1 MTRTLAAITAAIGL
15 ATGAFA
21 ETIVNLDGISGAV
34 NEPKTLSDGTLL
46 TGTLEGA
53 PHPCKILIAD
63 GATVTLSNACIRG
76 AHASTI
82 GSHVRTNTWA
92 GLTCEGNATIVLKGE
107 ANHVSGFSRDYPGIY
122 VPSGKTLTIKGS
134 DDVSLRVTSGSASDD
149 NEDIGR
155 GAGIGGVYQGTGDWK
170 DCGSIVI
177 EGGDIDAEGGE
188 FAAGIGAT
196 YRSACGNI
204 TITGGNIV
212 ARGGKNAAGIGSGYY
227 NSSCGNITITGGTIQ
242 EASTEGPGADSVE
255 KDYYAAGIGSG
266 YLSSC
271 GDITIGAGIEEVWA
285 MAGDYYNTPIG
296 AGKGGSCG
304 TVFVD
309 DSLFDRYLSHLRMRK
324 IRPWYYFDLGN
335 LPLDENGE
343 ARILDGTI
351 VTGTIDT
358 NAQLRIYNDAT
369 VVLRDIRINEGL
381 VQDPVYDPDEWVEF
395 GAGLTC
401 EGNATIILEGT
412 NVVNAFHY
420 EFPGIFI
427 GSGYTLTIKG
437 DGKLKA
443 SSFAEGWA
451 AGIGGGSDANVSDCG
466 NIVIESGVIEA
477 TGGTDAA
484 GIGGAGEN
492 FPGCGL
498 VVIGPNV
505 TSITATGGWTPIG
518 PGREGD
524 CAGVVV
530 DGTLGD
536 ATSGSTRTI
545 TNNGGGSGTV
555 LPAPAFAA
563 DGDAATTKFVQG
575 ENGKWTLT
583 AFAEM
588 SNDAL
593 GKDVADGQIKVYA
606 ADTVEGLDGASPMTS
621 GMTVKEKKS
630 AVKTV
635 IEVTPPGNPPSQF
648 FRVKFGN

>member
-1 MTRTLAAITAAIGL
+1 MKRTLAMIAAVAGM

-21 ETIVNLDGISGAV
+21 DTIDLSSLHSVMNSPLLLDGDTI
-34 NEPKTLSDGTLL
+34 L
-46 TGTLEGA
+46 TGTLDGSA
-53 PHPCKILIAD
+53 HICRISIAD
-63 GATVTLSNACIRG
+63 GATVTLSNVTITGSHAITSGGHTFTNNHAGITCRG
-76 AHASTI
+76 DSTI
-82 GSHVRTNTWA
+82 
-92 GLTCEGNATIVLKGE
+92 ILKGD
-107 ANHVSGFSRDYPGIY
+107 NPISGFCRDYPGIE
-122 VPSGKTLTIKGS
+122 VWTNATLTIRGGDDDYLRVYSGS
-134 DDVSLRVTSGSASDD
+134 DDEGK
-149 NEDIGR
+149 GY
-155 GAGIGGVYQGTGDWK
+155 GAGIGGVKGNN
-170 DCGSIVI
+170 CGSIVI
-177 EGGDIDAEGGE
+177 EGGDIQAEGGE
-188 FAAGIGAT
+188 AAAGIGGTSRA
-196 YRSACGNI
+196 SCGNI
-204 TITGGNIV
+204 EIRGGNIT
-212 ARGGKNAAGIGSGYY
+212 AHGGKNAAGIGSGYH
-227 NSSCGNITITGGTIQ
+227 GT
-242 EASTEGPGADSVE
+242 
-255 KDYYAAGIGSG
+255 
-266 YLSSC
+266 C
-271 GDITIGAGIEEVWA
+271 GDITIGPGIELVKA
-285 MAGDYYNTPIG
+285 ISGDFHDTPIG
-296 AGKGGSCG
+296 AGKAGKCG
-304 TVFVD
+304 TVTVD
-309 DSLFDRYLSHLRMRK
+309 SSLYDRYRSYDHERM

-351 VTGTIDT
+351 VTGTIAT

-369 VVLRDIRINEGL
+369 VVLRDVKINEGL
-381 VQDPVYDPDEWVEF
+381 VQDPEYDPEEWVEF
-395 GAGLTC
+395 GAGLAC

-443 SSFAEGWA
+443 FSFADGWA

-505 TSITATGGWTPIG
+505 TSIDATGGWAPIG
-518 PGREGD
+518 SGRNGY
-524 CAGVVV
+524 CTAVVV
-530 DGTLGD
+530 DSSLGD
-536 ATSGSTRTI
+536 TTSGSTRTI
-545 TNNGGGSGTV
+545 TKGAGGGSGTV
-555 LPAPAFAA
+555 LPAPTFAA

-606 ADTVEGLDGASPMTS
+606 APTVEDLDDPSSQLSNNGVR
-621 GMTVKEKKS
+621 VKEKKS

>member
-1 MTRTLAAITAAIGL
+1 MKRTLAMIAAVAGM

-21 ETIVNLDGISGAV
+21 DTIDLSSLHSVMNSPLLLDGDTI
-34 NEPKTLSDGTLL
+34 L
-46 TGTLEGA
+46 TGTLDGSA
-53 PHPCKILIAD
+53 HICRISIAD
-63 GATVTLSNACIRG
+63 GATVTLSNVTITGSHAITSGGHTFTNNHAGITCRG
-76 AHASTI
+76 DSTI
-82 GSHVRTNTWA
+82 
-92 GLTCEGNATIVLKGE
+92 ILKGD
-107 ANHVSGFSRDYPGIY
+107 NSISGFCRDYPGIE
-122 VPSGKTLTIKGS
+122 VWTNATLTIRGGDDDYLYVYSGS
-134 DDVSLRVTSGSASDD
+134 DDDGKDY
-149 NEDIGR
+149 
-155 GAGIGGVYQGTGDWK
+155 GAGIGGVNGK
-170 DCGSIVI
+170 NCGNVVI
-177 EGGDIDAEGGE
+177 EGGNIYAQGGE
-188 FAAGIGAT
+188 AAAGIGGT
-196 YRSACGNI
+196 LRSSCGNI
-204 TITGGNIV
+204 VVSGGDIV
-212 ARGGKNAAGIGSGYY
+212 AHGGKNAAGIGSGYRG
-227 NSSCGNITITGGTIQ
+227 SCGNITITGGRISD
-242 EASTEGPGADSVE
+242 ASSEGSGDDESGT
-255 KDYYAAGIGSG
+255 DYCAAGIGSG
-266 YLSSC
+266 YWGSC
-271 GDITIGAGIEEVWA
+271 GDITIGPGIELVKA
-285 MAGDYYNTPIG
+285 TSGDFHDTPIG
-296 AGKGGSCG
+296 AGKAGTCG
-304 TVFVD
+304 TVTVD
-309 DSLFDRYLSHLRMRK
+309 SSLYDRYRSYDHERM
-324 IRPWYYFDLGN
+324 IRPWYYFDLDN

-351 VTGTIDT
+351 VTGTIAT

-369 VVLRDIRINEGL
+369 VVLRDVKINEGL
-381 VQDPVYDPDEWVEF
+381 VQDPEYDPEEWVEF
-395 GAGLTC
+395 GAGLAC

-443 SSFAEGWA
+443 SSFADGWA

-505 TSITATGGWTPIG
+505 TSIDATGGWAPIG
-518 PGREGD
+518 SGRNGY
-524 CAGVVV
+524 CTAVIV
-530 DGTLGD
+530 DSSLGD
-536 ATSGSTRTI
+536 ATSGPTRTI

-555 LPAPAFAA
+555 LPAPTFAST
-563 DGDAATTKFVQG
+563 GDAATTKFVQG

-606 ADTVEGLDGASPMTS
+606 AGALEDLDDPSSQMSNNGVR
-621 GMTVKEKKS
+621 VKEKKS

>member
-1 MTRTLAAITAAIGL
+1 MKRTLAAITAAIGL

-21 ETIVNLDGISGAV
+21 ETIVNLDNIQDS
-34 NEPKTLSDGTLL
+34 NPRTLSDGTLL
-46 TGTLEGA
+46 TGQLNGEL
-53 PHPCKILIAD
+53 HPCKISIAD
-63 GATVTLSNACIRG
+63 GATVTISNVLIQG
-76 AHASTI
+76 VHTTTL
-82 GSHVRTNTWA
+82 GSHVLTNNWA
-92 GLTCEGNATIVLKGE
+92 GLTCLGDATIILKGE
-107 ANHVSGFSRDYPGIY
+107 ANNVSGFSRDYPGIY
-122 VPSGKTLTIKGS
+122 VPPGKTLTIKGS

-204 TITGGNIV
+204 TITGGKIV
-212 ARGGKNAAGIGSGYY
+212 ARGGKNAAGIGSGYL
-227 NSSCGNITITGGTIQ
+227 SSCGDITITGGTIQ
-242 EASTEGPGADSVE
+242 EASTEEPGEDSGE
-255 KDYYAAGIGSG
+255 KYFYAAGIGSG

-271 GDITIGAGIEEVWA
+271 GDITIGAGIEEVRA
-285 MAGDYYNTPIG
+285 MAGDYYDTPIG
-296 AGKGGSCG
+296 AGKGGTCG

-309 DSLFDRYLSHLRMRK
+309 DSLYDRYLSHLRMRT
-324 IRPWYYFDLGN
+324 IRHWYSYDLGD
-335 LPLDENGE
+335 LPLTEYGE
-343 ARILDGTI
+343 AIIPDGSI
-351 VTGTIDT
+351 VTGTITT
-358 NAQLRIYNDAT
+358 NAHLRIDPNAT
-369 VVLRDIRINEGL
+369 VILRDVRINEGL
-381 VQDPVYDPDEWVEF
+381 AQDPVYDPEEWVQF
-395 GAGLTC
+395 GAGLAC
-401 EGNATIILEGT
+401 IDNATIILEGT

-437 DGKLKA
+437 DGKLVA
-443 SSFAEGWA
+443 SGFAEGWG
-451 AGIGGGSDANVSDCG
+451 AGIGGGADANVSNCG
-466 NIVIESGVIEA
+466 NIVIESGDIVA
-477 TGGTDAA
+477 NGGIDAA
-484 GIGGAGEN
+484 GIGGAGGN
-492 FPGCGL
+492 FTGCGV

-545 TNNGGGSGTV
+545 TNNGGSSGTV

-635 IEVTPPGNPPSQF
+635 IEVTPPPSGNPPSQF